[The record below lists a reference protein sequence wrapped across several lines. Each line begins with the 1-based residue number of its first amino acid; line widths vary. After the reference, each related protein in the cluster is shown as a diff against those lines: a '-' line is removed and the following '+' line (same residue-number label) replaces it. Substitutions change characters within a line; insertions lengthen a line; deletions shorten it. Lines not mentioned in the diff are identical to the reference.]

1 MNFMRSWDGRRAA
14 PLDNVMSDFFVF
26 LHPYILKTF
35 NVMNL
40 NVLYLWSN
48 VYAYTVGTNV

>member
-1 MNFMRSWDGRRAA
+1 MNFMRSWDGRRVA

-48 VYAYTVGTNV
+48 VYAHTAGTNV